1 MPTMPNVVGQP
12 WQEATGTLI
21 SAGITPNNGT
31 VPGAT
36 PLGYFQQWPVN
47 LVWTKR
53 TSANQAGT
61 VTAQSPA
68 SGTTGV
74 AFGATVTLT
83 VANYPMAVANEFSG
97 GGYS

>member
-1 MPTMPNVVGQP
+1 MPTMPNIVGQP
-12 WQEATGTLI
+12 WQEATASLI
-21 SAGITPNNGT
+21 SAGITPGNGT
-31 VPGAT
+31 VAGAV

-47 LVWTKR
+47 ITWIPRGTKV
-53 TSANQAGT
+53 AGT

-83 VANYPMAVANEFSG
+83 VANYPVSVSAEFSG